1 MFNQIMQTRHAGLS
15 HTVVFDQPADRLEI
29 QAKAFE
35 QTNERRLH
43 DSGGMGEPALEASA
57 DDTA

>member
-1 MFNQIMQTRHAGLS
+1 MINQIMQTRHAGLPQ
-15 HTVVFDQPADRLEI
+15 TVVFDQPTDGPEI
-29 QAKAFE
+29 QAKAFK
-35 QTNERRLH
+35 QTNEWRLH